1 MTGFRLAP
9 LLAATMVVGLLV
21 GCTAPAEEVA
31 EVETS
36 APEETAEA
44 TAEPTEEAVVVNDPW
59 SSWDGYGTV
68 FLTAHAMTPES
79 PSDFLG
85 ITFSGIENRE
95 TYDKRAG
102 DWVRNDS
109 WIFTANYQ
117 CALSTVEVI
126 VNPEFTEEEAL
137 MEATR
142 AAEVLGRLPIG
153 PRANVLEIWIHDGWE
168 LAGGGNNA
176 IELYSEYVTTELDYL
191 EEVFSHEGGHASL
204 DYYWGGAVVEA
215 DWAAAV
221 ASDGQFISNYAAE
234 YPDREDI
241 AESYSAFLIWA
252 LHRDQGLFPES
263 AAQIQARIP
272 ARLAYFESLGPDYG
286 PLPASCGQ

>member
-9 LLAATMVVGLLV
+9 LLAATMVVGLLA
-21 GCTAPAEEVA
+21 GCTAPAEELA
-31 EVETS
+31 EVETT
-36 APEETAEA
+36 APAVTAEP
-44 TAEPTEEAVVVNDPW
+44 TAEPTEEVVAVNDSW
-59 SSWDGYGTV
+59 SLWDGGGTV
-68 FLTAHAMTPES
+68 YITADAMTPES

-85 ITFSGIENRE
+85 ITLSGIENRE

-109 WIFTANYQ
+109 WIFIASYK

-142 AAEVLGRLPIG
+142 AAEVLGRLPVG
-153 PRANVLEIWIHDGWE
+153 SRTAVNEIWIHDGWE

-176 IELYSEYVTTELDYL
+176 IELYSEYVTTEFDYL
-191 EEVFSHEGGHASL
+191 EEVFSHEGAHASL

-215 DWAAAV
+215 DWVAAV

-234 YPDREDI
+234 YPDSEDV